1 MWTPIT
7 YKWMRGRHHT
17 VQQSHK
23 SAWCNNVLVLHIWLR
38 QTLFS
43 WMSVILVGKLMTDRP
58 ALSSNILL
66 LVKMSYCSH
75 TILDAFNHLSAL
87 GFGCNLSF
95 SYSHFQSS
103 VISLPLSLS
112 LRMPVFCM
120 YMHEGCFLWGH
131 PVTWGKKH
139 ELISPVHQITEQY
152 SCQAKFKTVQNMRLK
167 WSTARSL

>member
-112 LRMPVFCM
+112 TDA
-120 YMHEGCFLWGH
+120 CFLHVHAWRLL
-131 PVTWGKKH
+131 PLRTSRDLRQKTWANLSGA
-139 ELISPVHQITEQY
+139 PDYRAV
-152 SCQAKFKTVQNMRLK
+152 
-167 WSTARSL
+167 